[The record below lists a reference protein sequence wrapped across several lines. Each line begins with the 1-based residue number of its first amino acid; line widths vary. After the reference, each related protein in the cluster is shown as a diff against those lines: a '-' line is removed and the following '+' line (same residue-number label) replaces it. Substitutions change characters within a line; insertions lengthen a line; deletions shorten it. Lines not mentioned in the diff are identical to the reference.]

1 MKTKSKNGKKKKIQL
16 NYEVDNMFSTSIKD
30 NEINVIGYVDENN
43 FSDFVKHYLI
53 DILDAIPTKSL
64 GVIESYI
71 KSRMEEKP
79 VVNNIRTVLSN
90 EQTNYIEETLKGYDG
105 VSVDDICFEKPTE
118 SIGCLIFSEHSN
130 PVDTNLGYFDAELDA
145 FMLNPITNG
154 KCEEV
159 SKVLGYIPFK

>member
-1 MKTKSKNGKKKKIQL
+1 METENNNGKKKKIQL
-16 NYEVDNMFSTSIKD
+16 NYEVDNMFSSSIKD

-43 FSDFVKHYLI
+43 FSDFVNRYLT

-64 GVIESYI
+64 ELVDSYI

-79 VVNNIRTVLSN
+79 IDNNIRTVFSN
-90 EQTNYIEETLKGYDG
+90 EQINYIEETLKDYDG
-105 VSVDDICFEKPTE
+105 VIVDDICFEKPTE

-145 FMLNPITNG
+145 FMLNPIANG